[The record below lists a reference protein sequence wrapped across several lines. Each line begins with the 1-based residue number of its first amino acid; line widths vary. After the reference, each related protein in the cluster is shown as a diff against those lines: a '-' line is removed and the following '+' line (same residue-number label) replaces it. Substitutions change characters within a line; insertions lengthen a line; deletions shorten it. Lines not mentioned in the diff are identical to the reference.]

1 MNKNKW
7 IGDKFMKNYV
17 ITFENTHTA
26 MDGESVLKDK
36 GIKVIIIPTPT
47 YITKSCGISIRIDE
61 QDYENVKKVIES
73 KEINIKNVYLKEGK
87 DYQLVM

>member
-1 MNKNKW
+1 
-7 IGDKFMKNYV
+7 
-17 ITFENTHTA
+17 A
-26 MDGESVLKDK
+26 MDGESVLKEK
-36 GIKVIIIPTPT
+36 GIKLIIIPTPT

>member
-1 MNKNKW
+1 
-7 IGDKFMKNYV
+7 MKNYI

-26 MDGESVLKDK
+26 MDGESILKEK
-36 GIKVIIIPTPT
+36 GIKLIIIPTPT

-61 QDYENVKKVIES
+61 QDYKYVKKVIEG

>member
-1 MNKNKW
+1 
-7 IGDKFMKNYV
+7 MKNYI

-26 MDGESVLKDK
+26 MDGESILKEK
-36 GIKVIIIPTPT
+36 GIKLIIIPTPT

-61 QDYENVKKVIES
+61 QDYKYVKKVIEG
-73 KEINIKNVYLKEGK
+73 KEINIKNVYLKEGE

>member
-26 MDGESVLKDK
+26 MDGESVLKKK
-36 GIKVIIIPTPT
+36 GNKT
-47 YITKSCGISIRIDE
+47 YYNSYT
-61 QDYENVKKVIES
+61 
-73 KEINIKNVYLKEGK
+73 NIYN
-87 DYQLVM
+87 

>member
-7 IGDKFMKNYV
+7 TGDKFMKNYV
-17 ITFENTHTA
+17 ITFENTHTS
-26 MDGESVLKDK
+26 MEGESVLKEK
-36 GIKVIIIPTPT
+36 GIKLIIIPTPT

-61 QDYENVKKVIES
+61 QDYEDVKKIIES

>member
-1 MNKNKW
+1 
-7 IGDKFMKNYV
+7 MKNYV
-17 ITFENTHTA
+17 ITFENTHTS
-26 MDGESVLKDK
+26 MEGESVLKEK
-36 GIKVIIIPTPT
+36 GIKLIIIPTPT

-61 QDYENVKKVIES
+61 QDYEDVKKIIES